1 MNDRKMN
8 DLIEQSRS
16 YNNESQ
22 VVDEKFDMVVGFNIG
37 QEEYGID
44 IMLIREIIRNPNVT
58 IVPNAQKYLEGVI
71 NLRGDVVPLIDLR
84 KKFNMK
90 SIKRGKSS
98 RTIVVEINDKVV
110 GIVVDKVTEVV
121 KIPEK
126 NIEPPP
132 KMAGAIQKE
141 FIKTVGKL
149 PGRLVII
156 LDMKKIIA
164 KK

>member
-1 MNDRKMN
+1 MTDISMNN
-8 DLIEQSRS
+8 LIEKSKLSR
-16 YNNESQ
+16 NEEAT
-22 VVDEKFDMVVGFNIG
+22 DEKFEMVVGFNIG
-37 QEEYGID
+37 EEEYGIN
-44 IMLIREIIRNPNVT
+44 IMIIREIIRNPSVT
-58 IVPNAQKYLEGVI
+58 TVPNAQRFLEGVI

-90 SIKRGKSS
+90 SVKRGKTS

-110 GIVVDKVTEVV
+110 GIIVDKVTEVV

-126 NIEPPP
+126 NIEVPP

-141 FIKTVGKL
+141 FIKNVGKL
-149 PGRLVII
+149 PNRLII
-156 LDMKKIIA
+156 NLDMEKIIG